1 MKRILYYLIII
12 AVLLC
17 SHIIYA
23 RDVTTVNWPSSRS
36 MEPTCSTEGEEIKVC
51 AEEPEC
57 FDLLVPAP
65 ASPQTHAGITG
76 NAASRDNFLSE
87 RIIVELRNDVTK
99 ENLTVLKN
107 MGCKI
112 EVYVFNLVQV
122 SISPELIE
130 DIRKL
135 NFVKYLRYPTEVKGN
150 SGIINGPLFFDEEDF
165 SGINLKEAHKSGYL
179 GEGVKV
185 AIIDTAFDPDHP
197 LFKKNIL
204 YTQSFRSEDKNIKNG
219 DIKHGNAVA
228 EIVNIVAPK
237 SKLILINFKTD
248 VEYIK
253 ALTELINKDES
264 FKPDIILT
272 TVNLILPDD
281 YYDGT
286 GAVAGLAYLAR
297 VKGITLISSAG
308 NNGQTHYKGTFS
320 DSNGNQLHN
329 FTTGDDTLEIELKKD
344 DKLRVVM
351 AWKDNWNSPAQDL
364 DLGIFND
371 SLDPLK
377 ISNINQIDISA
388 PPYEI
393 LEITA
398 PYSGPY
404 HIAVRKGA
412 DAYEGL
418 PFMIYVYSISARNM
432 EYYNPETSLDPGLPT
447 AHDGITVGAVQ
458 NQFPYQSEPWSSQGK
473 TTDNRLKPDIVA
485 LSGIYCTSNQ
495 GMFWGTSSAAPQVA
509 GTVALLLSKNSYLTP
524 DEIKNILKK
533 TAKDLGTPGEDPV
546 FGAGLINIYKAI
558 NSI

>member
-237 SKLILINFKTD
+237 SKLILINFKT
-248 VEYIK
+248 E
-253 ALTELINKDES
+253 
-264 FKPDIILT
+264 
-272 TVNLILPDD
+272 NL
-281 YYDGT
+281 
-286 GAVAGLAYLAR
+286 
-297 VKGITLISSAG
+297 
-308 NNGQTHYKGTFS
+308 
-320 DSNGNQLHN
+320 
-329 FTTGDDTLEIELKKD
+329 
-344 DKLRVVM
+344 
-351 AWKDNWNSPAQDL
+351 
-364 DLGIFND
+364 
-371 SLDPLK
+371 
-377 ISNINQIDISA
+377 
-388 PPYEI
+388 
-393 LEITA
+393 
-398 PYSGPY
+398 
-404 HIAVRKGA
+404 
-412 DAYEGL
+412 
-418 PFMIYVYSISARNM
+418 
-432 EYYNPETSLDPGLPT
+432 
-447 AHDGITVGAVQ
+447 
-458 NQFPYQSEPWSSQGK
+458 
-473 TTDNRLKPDIVA
+473 
-485 LSGIYCTSNQ
+485 
-495 GMFWGTSSAAPQVA
+495 
-509 GTVALLLSKNSYLTP
+509 
-524 DEIKNILKK
+524 
-533 TAKDLGTPGEDPV
+533 
-546 FGAGLINIYKAI
+546 
-558 NSI
+558 